1 MRLSV
6 SASALAL
13 VALAAAAILY
23 FAGLAVGAVSLVGF
37 EYRSQRQTGFTG
49 TSWFP
54 FQVGMP
60 IWLNAGGAV
69 QADYDVQADFGA
81 VMLSVAPPL
90 VLKTSLQTATAY
102 VEGKRAGS
110 VLFVAQAP
118 GWYSFW
124 ASPTPNGGPR
134 CRGPN
139 TTISDVMIGSSAC
152 PTFDVTY
159 TVTWRMADAQ
169 RTATSRLY
177 VPRPHE
183 TLVTTRIR

>member
-1 MRLSV
+1 L
-6 SASALAL
+6 LAL
-13 VALAAAAILY
+13 TAAALLY
-23 FAGLAVGAVSLVGF
+23 FAGLAAGAVSLIGF
-37 EYRSQRQTGFTG
+37 EYRSERQTGFTG

-54 FQVGMP
+54 LRLGMP

-69 QADYDVQADFGA
+69 RADYDVQADFGA
-81 VMLSVAPPL
+81 VILSVAPPL
-90 VLKTSLQTATAY
+90 VLKTSLQTASAY

-110 VLFVAQAP
+110 VLFVAQTP
-118 GWYSFW
+118 GWYSFS
-124 ASPTPNGGPR
+124 ASPTSNGGPR

-139 TTISDVMIGSSAC
+139 TTISDVMIGSAAC

-169 RTATSRLY
+169 QAPATSRLY